1 MKTLFE
7 KLKPE
12 TIRLIEFEA
21 SEYPATME
29 RLTDEMKSI
38 HSWGQLTITDAS
50 RLIGLIRPYTSFNIE
65 ALSNLFED

>member
-29 RLTDEMKSI
+29 RLTDEMKIIATWS
-38 HSWGQLTITDAS
+38 QLTVSDAS
-50 RLIGLIRPYTSFNIE
+50 RLISLIRPHTSFNIE
-65 ALSNLFED
+65 TLSNLFED

>member
-12 TIRLIEFEA
+12 TIRMIEFEA

-29 RLTDEMKSI
+29 RLTDEMKLLVTWS
-38 HSWGQLTITDAS
+38 QLTVADAG
-50 RLIGLIRPYTSFNIE
+50 RLISLIRPYTPFNIE
-65 ALSNLFED
+65 TLSNLFEE